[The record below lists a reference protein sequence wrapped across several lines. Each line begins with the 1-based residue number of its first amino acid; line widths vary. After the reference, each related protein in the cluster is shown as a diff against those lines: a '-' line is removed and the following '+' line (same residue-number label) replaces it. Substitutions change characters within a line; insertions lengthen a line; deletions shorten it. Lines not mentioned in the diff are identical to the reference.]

1 LSEGGLISDD
11 LICILVEKRNP
22 SMMIRRWMTKDPVAI
37 GPDELLVEARR
48 KMDKGNF
55 RRLPVVKDGQLIG
68 IITDRD
74 LRPQVGQLEHT
85 RVDAVMAR
93 PVITMAPDM
102 LLDQAAN
109 LLVKQKI
116 GGLPVMD
123 GGKLVGIITAIDLL
137 RAFGEVLG
145 TAEEG
150 VSRIDLAFSGNSFDL
165 ATIAELVGLS
175 SGEVLGMGMYA
186 GEGDRKDQ
194 IFYLRVR
201 TEDAPDC

>member
-1 LSEGGLISDD
+1 ML
-11 LICILVEKRNP
+11 
-22 SMMIRRWMTKDPVAI
+22 IRRWMTKDPVAI
-37 GPDELLVEARR
+37 GPGELLVEARR
-48 KMDKGNF
+48 RMDKGNF
-55 RRLPVVKDGQLIG
+55 RRLPVVEDSRLIG

-74 LRPQVGQLEHT
+74 LRQHAGQLEHT

-93 PVITMAPDM
+93 PVITVAPDM

-109 LLVKQKI
+109 LLVKHKV

-123 GGKLVGIITAIDLL
+123 GGKLVGIITAIDML

-150 VSRIDLAFSGNSFDL
+150 VSRIDLTFSGNSFDL
-165 ATIAELVGLS
+165 AMIAELVGLS
-175 SGEVLGMGMYA
+175 SGEVLGMGTYA
-186 GEGDRKDQ
+186 GERDRKDQ

-201 TEDAPDC
+201 TEDARRTADMLTGQGFTVVAIHQ